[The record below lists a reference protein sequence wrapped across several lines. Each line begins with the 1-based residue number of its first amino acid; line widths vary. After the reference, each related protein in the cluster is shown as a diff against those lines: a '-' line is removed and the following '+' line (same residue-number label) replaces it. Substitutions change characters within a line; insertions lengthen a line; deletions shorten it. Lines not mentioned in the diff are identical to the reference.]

1 MAMNNRVLSIEI
13 GNSFTKICE
22 MDYKVKKPKVYKVL
36 TVETPEGI
44 VVDGM
49 LQPTQEYADRMV
61 NALGTNGIRTKKV
74 IFTISSTRV
83 ASREVQIPNVKA
95 SKIEALVKTN
105 ANEYFPVDLTQYEIG
120 HYLAGGLT
128 ENGKLRVMALAVP
141 KALLDSYYQ
150 LAQMCSW
157 EVECFDYSSNSLYQI
172 LRDEKSEKVTMVIKI
187 DENSTI
193 VTVLSAGKV
202 LLQRTVAYGVQDAID
217 TMIASGAY
225 AVNDPMSAVERFQ
238 KKTCLNRVLH
248 PGDKVW
254 EENAGRWED
263 EDAGNVEVTEARQ
276 KITASLEPLIVGVSR
291 VIDFYDSRNSENPIE
306 KSYVT
311 GLGGSFSGMSKLFT
325 NCLERKVHTLSEM
338 DDKIGMSKAIRS
350 TRPAAYISC
359 LGAVLAPVGLIDK
372 STQKSKGLTVVS
384 GTNYTFVSVAVLVL
398 GVILSIAMAATSV
411 TRYLGNVAQNVY
423 LQNRVQ
429 ELQPAQAVYNDYL
442 AAEAQYDKYTYLYA
456 YTQTPNENLVE
467 FINELEQILPDSF
480 YTNSFSSDQTG
491 ISMSVTVEGKAAAAR
506 TILNIRNMQSID
518 DVEISNITDSKDET
532 GTSIVTFSIT
542 GSYKVLGVILSIA
555 MAATSVTRYLGNV
568 AQNVYLQNRVQELQP
583 AQAVYNDYL
592 AAEAQYDKYTYL
604 YAYTQTPNE
613 NLVEF
618 INELEQILPD
628 SFYTNSFSSDQTGIS
643 MSVTVEGKAAAARTI
658 LNIRNMQSIDD
669 VEISNITDSKDETGT
684 SIVTFSITG
693 SYKELTDETEES
705 GEAQADTQTAQ

>member
-22 MDYKVKKPKVYKVL
+22 IDYKVKKPKVYKVL
-36 TVETPEGI
+36 TVETPEGV

-49 LQPTQEYADRMV
+49 LQPTQEYADHLV
-61 NALGTNGIRTKKV
+61 NALGTNGIRTRKV

-95 SKIEALVKTN
+95 NKIEALVKTN
-105 ANEYFPVDLTQYEIG
+105 ANDYFPVDLTQYEIG

-128 ENGKLRVMALAVP
+128 EEGKLRVMALAVP
-141 KALLDSYYQ
+141 KALLNSYYQ
-150 LAQMCSW
+150 LAQMCGW

-172 LRDEKSEKVTMVIKI
+172 LRDEKSEKVTMMIKI

-202 LLQRTVAYGVQDAID
+202 LLQRTVAYGVQDAIE

-248 PGDKVW
+248 QGDKLW

-263 EDAGNVEVTEARQ
+263 EDAGNAEVTAARQ
-276 KITASLEPLIVGVSR
+276 KITSSLEPLIVGVSR
-291 VIDFYDSRNSENPIE
+291 VIDFYDSRNSNTPIE
-306 KSYVT
+306 RTYVT

-325 NCLERKVHTLSEM
+325 NCLERKVHTLSDM

-372 STQKSKGLTVVS
+372 SQQKAKGMTVVS

-398 GVILSIAMAATSV
+398 GVILSIAMAVTSL
-411 TRYLGNVAQNVY
+411 TRYFGTVAENVA
-423 LQNRVQ
+423 LQARVE
-429 ELQPAQAVYNDYL
+429 ELQPAQTVYNEYL
-442 AAEAQYDKYTYLYA
+442 STAAQYDKYKYLYE
-456 YTQTPNENLVE
+456 YTENPNENLVE

-480 YTNSFSSDQTG
+480 YTDSFSSDQTG
-491 ISMSVTVEGKAAAAR
+491 ISMTVNVEGKAAAAR
-506 TILNIRNMQSID
+506 TILNIRNMESIE
-518 DVEISNITDSKDET
+518 DVQISNITDNQDEMGGSWVMFSMT
-532 GTSIVTFSIT
+532 GT
-542 GSYKVLGVILSIA
+542 YRELS
-555 MAATSVTRYLGNV
+555 
-568 AQNVYLQNRVQELQP
+568 
-583 AQAVYNDYL
+583 
-592 AAEAQYDKYTYL
+592 
-604 YAYTQTPNE
+604 
-613 NLVEF
+613 
-618 INELEQILPD
+618 
-628 SFYTNSFSSDQTGIS
+628 
-643 MSVTVEGKAAAARTI
+643 
-658 LNIRNMQSIDD
+658 
-669 VEISNITDSKDETGT
+669 
-684 SIVTFSITG
+684 
-693 SYKELTDETEES
+693 DETEET
-705 GEAQADTQTAQ
+705 GETVESTQSVQ

>member
-22 MDYKVKKPKVYKVL
+22 IDYKVKKPKVYKVL
-36 TVETPEGI
+36 TVETPEGV

-49 LQPTQEYADRMV
+49 LQPTQEYADHLV
-61 NALGTNGIRTKKV
+61 NALGTNGIRTKRV

-105 ANEYFPVDLTQYEIG
+105 ANDYFPVDLTQYEIG

-128 ENGKLRVMALAVP
+128 EEGKLRIMALAVP

-150 LAQMCSW
+150 LAQMCGW

-172 LRDEKSEKVTMVIKI
+172 LRDEKSEKVTMMIKI

-202 LLQRTVAYGVQDAID
+202 LLQRTVAYGVQDAIE

-225 AVNDPMSAVERFQ
+225 AVSNPMSAVERFQ

-248 PGDKVW
+248 PGDKLW

-263 EDAGNVEVTEARQ
+263 EDAGNVEVTAARQ
-276 KITASLEPLIVGVSR
+276 KITSTLEPLIVGVSR
-291 VIDFYDSRNSENPIE
+291 VIDFYDSRNSNTPIE
-306 KSYVT
+306 RTYVT

-325 NCLERKVHTLSEM
+325 NCLERKVHTLSDM

-372 STQKSKGLTVVS
+372 STQKAKGLTVVS

-398 GVILSIAMAATSV
+398 GVILSIAMAVTSL
-411 TRYLGNVAQNVY
+411 TRYFGTVAENVA
-423 LQNRVQ
+423 LQARVE
-429 ELQPAQAVYNDYL
+429 ELQPAQTVYNEYL
-442 AAEAQYDKYTYLYA
+442 STAAQYDKYKYLYE
-456 YTQTPNENLVE
+456 YTENPNENLVE
-467 FINELEQILPDSF
+467 FINELEQILPSSF
-480 YTNSFSSDQTG
+480 WTNSFSSDMEG

-506 TILNIRNMQSID
+506 TILNIRNMESIE
-518 DVEISNITDSKDET
+518 DVQISNITDAQNELGESA
-532 GTSIVTFSIT
+532 VTFSIT
-542 GSYKVLGVILSIA
+542 GTYADIHADSEEAENTGD
-555 MAATSVTRYLGNV
+555 AA
-568 AQNVYLQNRVQELQP
+568 
-583 AQAVYNDYL
+583 
-592 AAEAQYDKYTYL
+592 
-604 YAYTQTPNE
+604 
-613 NLVEF
+613 
-618 INELEQILPD
+618 
-628 SFYTNSFSSDQTGIS
+628 
-643 MSVTVEGKAAAARTI
+643 
-658 LNIRNMQSIDD
+658 
-669 VEISNITDSKDETGT
+669 GT
-684 SIVTFSITG
+684 
-693 SYKELTDETEES
+693 
-705 GEAQADTQTAQ
+705 TAQ

>member
-22 MDYKVKKPKVYKVL
+22 IDYKVKKPKVYKVL
-36 TVETPEGI
+36 TVETPEGV

-49 LQPTQEYADRMV
+49 LQPTQEYADHLV
-61 NALGTNGIRTKKV
+61 SALGTNGIRTKRV

-95 SKIEALVKTN
+95 NKIEALVKTN
-105 ANEYFPVDLTQYEIG
+105 ANDYFPVDLTQYEIG

-128 ENGKLRVMALAVP
+128 EEGKLRVMALAVP

-150 LAQMCSW
+150 LAQMCGW

-172 LRDEKSEKVTMVIKI
+172 LRDEKSEKVTMMIKI
-187 DENSTI
+187 DENNTI

-202 LLQRTVAYGVQDAID
+202 LLQRTVAYGVQDAIE

-248 PGDKVW
+248 QGDKLW

-263 EDAGNVEVTEARQ
+263 EDAGNVEVTAARQ
-276 KITASLEPLIVGVSR
+276 KITSTLEPLIVGVNR
-291 VIDFYDSRNSENPIE
+291 VIDFYDSRNSDTPIE
-306 KSYVT
+306 RTYVT

-325 NCLERKVHTLSEM
+325 NCLERKVHTLSDM

-372 STQKSKGLTVVS
+372 SQQKTKGMTVVS

-398 GVILSIAMAATSV
+398 GVILSIAMAVTSL
-411 TRYLGNVAQNVY
+411 TRYFGTVAENVA
-423 LQNRVQ
+423 LQARVE
-429 ELQPAQAVYNDYL
+429 ELQPAQTVYNEYL
-442 AAEAQYDKYTYLYA
+442 STAAQYDKYKYLYE
-456 YTQTPNENLVE
+456 YTENPNENLVE

-480 YTNSFSSDQTG
+480 YTDSFSSDQTG
-491 ISMSVTVEGKAAAAR
+491 ISMTVNVEGKAAAAR
-506 TILNIRNMQSID
+506 TILNIRNMESIE
-518 DVEISNITDSKDET
+518 DVQISNITDNQDEMGGSWVMFSMT
-532 GTSIVTFSIT
+532 GT
-542 GSYKVLGVILSIA
+542 YRELS
-555 MAATSVTRYLGNV
+555 
-568 AQNVYLQNRVQELQP
+568 
-583 AQAVYNDYL
+583 
-592 AAEAQYDKYTYL
+592 
-604 YAYTQTPNE
+604 
-613 NLVEF
+613 
-618 INELEQILPD
+618 
-628 SFYTNSFSSDQTGIS
+628 
-643 MSVTVEGKAAAARTI
+643 
-658 LNIRNMQSIDD
+658 
-669 VEISNITDSKDETGT
+669 
-684 SIVTFSITG
+684 
-693 SYKELTDETEES
+693 DETEET
-705 GEAQADTQTAQ
+705 GETVESTQSVQ

>member
-1 MAMNNRVLSIEI
+1 MNNRVLSIEI

-22 MDYKVKKPKVYKVL
+22 IDYKVKKPKVYKVL
-36 TVETPEGI
+36 TVETPEGV

-49 LQPTQEYADRMV
+49 LQPTQEYADHLV
-61 NALGTNGIRTKKV
+61 NALGTNGIRTKRV

-95 SKIEALVKTN
+95 NKIEALVKTN
-105 ANEYFPVDLTQYEIG
+105 ANDYFPVDLTQYEIG

-128 ENGKLRVMALAVP
+128 EEGKLRVMALAVP
-141 KALLDSYYQ
+141 KALLNSYYQ
-150 LAQMCSW
+150 LAQMCGW

-172 LRDEKSEKVTMVIKI
+172 LRDEKSEKVTMMIKI

-202 LLQRTVAYGVQDAID
+202 LLQRTVAYGVQDAIE

-248 PGDKVW
+248 QGDKLW

-263 EDAGNVEVTEARQ
+263 EDAGNVEVTAARQ

-291 VIDFYDSRNSENPIE
+291 VIDFYDSRNSDTPIE
-306 KSYVT
+306 RTYVT

-372 STQKSKGLTVVS
+372 STQKAKGLTVVS
-384 GTNYTFVSVAVLVL
+384 GTNYTFVSVAILVL
-398 GVILSIAMAATSV
+398 GVILSIAMAVTSL
-411 TRYLGNVAQNVY
+411 TRYFGTVAENVA
-423 LQNRVQ
+423 LQARVE
-429 ELQPAQAVYNDYL
+429 ELQPAQTVYNEYL
-442 AAEAQYDKYTYLYA
+442 SAAAQYDKYKYLYE
-456 YTQTPNENLVE
+456 YTENPNENLVE
-467 FINELEQILPDSF
+467 FINELEQILPSSF
-480 YTNSFSSDQTG
+480 WTNSFSSDMEG

-506 TILNIRNMQSID
+506 TILNIRNMESIE
-518 DVEISNITDSKDET
+518 DVQISNITDAQNELGESA
-532 GTSIVTFSIT
+532 VTFSIT
-542 GSYKVLGVILSIA
+542 GTYADIHADSEEAENTGD
-555 MAATSVTRYLGNV
+555 AA
-568 AQNVYLQNRVQELQP
+568 
-583 AQAVYNDYL
+583 
-592 AAEAQYDKYTYL
+592 
-604 YAYTQTPNE
+604 
-613 NLVEF
+613 
-618 INELEQILPD
+618 
-628 SFYTNSFSSDQTGIS
+628 
-643 MSVTVEGKAAAARTI
+643 
-658 LNIRNMQSIDD
+658 
-669 VEISNITDSKDETGT
+669 GT
-684 SIVTFSITG
+684 
-693 SYKELTDETEES
+693 
-705 GEAQADTQTAQ
+705 TAQ

>member
-49 LQPTQEYADRMV
+49 LQPTQEYADHLV

-74 IFTISSTRV
+74 LFTISSTRV

-95 SKIEALVKTN
+95 NKIEALVKTN
-105 ANEYFPVDLTQYEIG
+105 ASDYFPVDLTQYEIG
-120 HYLAGGLT
+120 HYLAGGLA

-141 KALLDSYYQ
+141 KALLNSYYQ
-150 LAQMCSW
+150 LAQMCGW
-157 EVECFDYSSNSLYQI
+157 EIECFDYSSNSLYQI

-225 AVNDPMSAVERFQ
+225 AVNNPMSAVERFQ

-263 EDAGNVEVTEARQ
+263 EDAGNVEVTAARQ

-372 STQKSKGLTVVS
+372 SQQKAKGMTVVS

-398 GVILSIAMAATSV
+398 GVILSIAMAVTSL
-411 TRYLGNVAQNVY
+411 TRYFGTVAENVA
-423 LQNRVQ
+423 LQARVE

-442 AAEAQYDKYTYLYA
+442 ATAAQYDKYQYLYE
-456 YTQTPNENLVE
+456 YTENPNENLVE
-467 FINELEQILPDSF
+467 FINELEQILPSSF
-480 YTNSFSSDQTG
+480 WTNSFSSDMEG

-506 TILNIRNMQSID
+506 TILNIRNMESIE
-518 DVEISNITDSKDET
+518 DVQISNITDAQNELGESA
-532 GTSIVTFSIT
+532 VTFSIT
-542 GSYKVLGVILSIA
+542 GTYADIHADSEEAENTGD
-555 MAATSVTRYLGNV
+555 AA
-568 AQNVYLQNRVQELQP
+568 
-583 AQAVYNDYL
+583 
-592 AAEAQYDKYTYL
+592 
-604 YAYTQTPNE
+604 
-613 NLVEF
+613 
-618 INELEQILPD
+618 
-628 SFYTNSFSSDQTGIS
+628 
-643 MSVTVEGKAAAARTI
+643 
-658 LNIRNMQSIDD
+658 
-669 VEISNITDSKDETGT
+669 GT
-684 SIVTFSITG
+684 
-693 SYKELTDETEES
+693 
-705 GEAQADTQTAQ
+705 TAQ

>member
-22 MDYKVKKPKVYKVL
+22 IDYKVKKPKVYKVL
-36 TVETPEGI
+36 TVETPEGV

-49 LQPTQEYADRMV
+49 LQPTQEYADHLV
-61 NALGTNGIRTKKV
+61 NALGTNGIRTKRV

-95 SKIEALVKTN
+95 NKIEALVKTN
-105 ANEYFPVDLTQYEIG
+105 ANDYFPVDLTQYEIG

-128 ENGKLRVMALAVP
+128 EEGKLRVMALAVP

-150 LAQMCSW
+150 LAQMCGW

-172 LRDEKSEKVTMVIKI
+172 LRDEKSEKVTMMIKI

-202 LLQRTVAYGVQDAID
+202 LLQRTVAYGVQDAIE

-248 PGDKVW
+248 QGDKLW

-263 EDAGNVEVTEARQ
+263 EDAGNVEVTAARQ
-276 KITASLEPLIVGVSR
+276 KITSSLEPLIVGVSR
-291 VIDFYDSRNSENPIE
+291 VIDFYDSRNSDTPIE
-306 KSYVT
+306 RTYVT

-325 NCLERKVHTLSEM
+325 NCLERKVHTLSDM

-372 STQKSKGLTVVS
+372 SQQKGKGMTVVS

-398 GVILSIAMAATSV
+398 GVILSIAMAVTSL
-411 TRYLGNVAQNVY
+411 TRYFGTVAENVA
-423 LQNRVQ
+423 LQARVE
-429 ELQPAQAVYNDYL
+429 ELQPAQTVYNEYL
-442 AAEAQYDKYTYLYA
+442 SAAAQYDKYKYLYE
-456 YTQTPNENLVE
+456 YTENPNENLVE

-480 YTNSFSSDQTG
+480 YTDSFSSDQTG
-491 ISMSVTVEGKAAAAR
+491 ISMTVNVEGKAAAAR
-506 TILNIRNMQSID
+506 TILNIRNMESIE
-518 DVEISNITDSKDET
+518 DVQISNITDNQDEMGGSWVMFSMT
-532 GTSIVTFSIT
+532 GT
-542 GSYKVLGVILSIA
+542 YRELS
-555 MAATSVTRYLGNV
+555 
-568 AQNVYLQNRVQELQP
+568 
-583 AQAVYNDYL
+583 
-592 AAEAQYDKYTYL
+592 
-604 YAYTQTPNE
+604 
-613 NLVEF
+613 
-618 INELEQILPD
+618 
-628 SFYTNSFSSDQTGIS
+628 
-643 MSVTVEGKAAAARTI
+643 
-658 LNIRNMQSIDD
+658 
-669 VEISNITDSKDETGT
+669 
-684 SIVTFSITG
+684 
-693 SYKELTDETEES
+693 DETEET
-705 GEAQADTQTAQ
+705 GETVESTQSVQ

>member
-22 MDYKVKKPKVYKVL
+22 IDYKVKKPKVYKVL
-36 TVETPEGI
+36 TVETPEGV

-49 LQPTQEYADRMV
+49 LQPTQEYADHLA

-95 SKIEALVKTN
+95 NKIEALVKTN
-105 ANEYFPVDLTQYEIG
+105 ANDYFPVDLTQYEIG

-128 ENGKLRVMALAVP
+128 EEGKLRVMALAVP
-141 KALLDSYYQ
+141 KALLNSYYQ
-150 LAQMCSW
+150 LAQMCGW

-172 LRDEKSEKVTMVIKI
+172 LRDEKSEKVTMMIKI
-187 DENSTI
+187 DENNTI

-202 LLQRTVAYGVQDAID
+202 LLQRTVAYGVQDAIE

-248 PGDKVW
+248 KGDKLW

-276 KITASLEPLIVGVSR
+276 KITSTLEPLIVGVNR
-291 VIDFYDSRNSENPIE
+291 VIDFYDSRNGDTPIE
-306 KSYVT
+306 RTYVT

-372 STQKSKGLTVVS
+372 SQQKAKGMTVVS

-398 GVILSIAMAATSV
+398 GVILSIAMAVTSL
-411 TRYLGNVAQNVY
+411 TRYFGTVAENVA
-423 LQNRVQ
+423 LQARVE
-429 ELQPAQAVYNDYL
+429 ELQPAQAVYNEYL
-442 AAEAQYDKYTYLYA
+442 SAAAQYDKYKYLYE
-456 YTQTPNENLVE
+456 YTENPNENLVE

-480 YTNSFSSDQTG
+480 YTDSFSSDQTG
-491 ISMSVTVEGKAAAAR
+491 ISMTVNVEGKAAAAR
-506 TILNIRNMQSID
+506 TILNVRNMESIE
-518 DVEISNITDSKDET
+518 DVQISNITDNQDEMGGSWVMFSMT
-532 GTSIVTFSIT
+532 GT
-542 GSYKVLGVILSIA
+542 YRELS
-555 MAATSVTRYLGNV
+555 
-568 AQNVYLQNRVQELQP
+568 
-583 AQAVYNDYL
+583 
-592 AAEAQYDKYTYL
+592 
-604 YAYTQTPNE
+604 
-613 NLVEF
+613 
-618 INELEQILPD
+618 
-628 SFYTNSFSSDQTGIS
+628 
-643 MSVTVEGKAAAARTI
+643 
-658 LNIRNMQSIDD
+658 
-669 VEISNITDSKDETGT
+669 
-684 SIVTFSITG
+684 
-693 SYKELTDETEES
+693 DETEET
-705 GEAQADTQTAQ
+705 GETVESTQSVQ

>member
-22 MDYKVKKPKVYKVL
+22 IDYKVKKPKVYKVL
-36 TVETPEGI
+36 TVETPEGV

-49 LQPTQEYADRMV
+49 LQPTQEYADHLV
-61 NALGTNGIRTKKV
+61 NALGTNGIRTKRV

-105 ANEYFPVDLTQYEIG
+105 ANDYFPVDLTQYEIG

-128 ENGKLRVMALAVP
+128 EEGKLRVMALAVP

-150 LAQMCSW
+150 LAQMCGW

-172 LRDEKSEKVTMVIKI
+172 LRDEKTETVTMVIKI
-187 DENSTI
+187 DENNTI

-202 LLQRTVAYGVQDAID
+202 LLQRTVAYGVQDAIE

-248 PGDKVW
+248 QGDKLW

-263 EDAGNVEVTEARQ
+263 EDAGNVEVTAARQ

-291 VIDFYDSRNSENPIE
+291 VIDFYDSRNGDTPIE
-306 KSYVT
+306 RTYVT

-372 STQKSKGLTVVS
+372 STQKAKGLTVVS

-398 GVILSIAMAATSV
+398 GVILSIAMAVTSL
-411 TRYLGNVAQNVY
+411 TRYFGTVAENVA
-423 LQNRVQ
+423 LQARVE
-429 ELQPAQAVYNDYL
+429 ELQPAQAVYNEYL
-442 AAEAQYDKYTYLYA
+442 STAAQYDKYKYLYE
-456 YTQTPNENLVE
+456 YTENPNENLVE

-480 YTNSFSSDQTG
+480 YTDSFSSDQTG
-491 ISMSVTVEGKAAAAR
+491 ISMTVNVEGKAAAAR
-506 TILNIRNMQSID
+506 TILNIRNMESIE
-518 DVEISNITDSKDET
+518 DVQISNITDNQDEMGGSWVMFSMT
-532 GTSIVTFSIT
+532 GT
-542 GSYKVLGVILSIA
+542 YRELS
-555 MAATSVTRYLGNV
+555 
-568 AQNVYLQNRVQELQP
+568 
-583 AQAVYNDYL
+583 
-592 AAEAQYDKYTYL
+592 
-604 YAYTQTPNE
+604 
-613 NLVEF
+613 
-618 INELEQILPD
+618 
-628 SFYTNSFSSDQTGIS
+628 
-643 MSVTVEGKAAAARTI
+643 
-658 LNIRNMQSIDD
+658 
-669 VEISNITDSKDETGT
+669 
-684 SIVTFSITG
+684 
-693 SYKELTDETEES
+693 DETEET
-705 GEAQADTQTAQ
+705 GETIESTQSVQ

>member
-22 MDYKVKKPKVYKVL
+22 IDYKVKKPKVYKVL
-36 TVETPEGI
+36 TVETPEGV

-49 LQPTQEYADRMV
+49 LQPTQEYADHLV
-61 NALGTNGIRTKKV
+61 NALGTNGIRTKRV

-95 SKIEALVKTN
+95 NKIEALVKTN
-105 ANEYFPVDLTQYEIG
+105 ANDYFPVDLTQYEIG

-128 ENGKLRVMALAVP
+128 EEGKLRVMALAVP

-150 LAQMCSW
+150 LAQMCGW

-172 LRDEKSEKVTMVIKI
+172 LRDEKSEKVTMMIKI

-202 LLQRTVAYGVQDAID
+202 LLQRTVAYGVQDAIE

-248 PGDKVW
+248 QGDKLW

-263 EDAGNVEVTEARQ
+263 EDAGNVEVTAARQ

-291 VIDFYDSRNSENPIE
+291 VIDFYDSRNSDTPIE
-306 KSYVT
+306 RTYVT

-372 STQKSKGLTVVS
+372 STQKAKGLTVVS
-384 GTNYTFVSVAVLVL
+384 GTNYTFVSVAILVL
-398 GVILSIAMAATSV
+398 GVILSIAMAVTSL
-411 TRYLGNVAQNVY
+411 TRYFGTVAENVA
-423 LQNRVQ
+423 LQARVE
-429 ELQPAQAVYNDYL
+429 ELQPAQTVYNEYL
-442 AAEAQYDKYTYLYA
+442 STAAQYDKYKYLYE
-456 YTQTPNENLVE
+456 YTENPNENLVE
-467 FINELEQILPDSF
+467 FINELEQILPSSF
-480 YTNSFSSDQTG
+480 WTNSFSSDMEG

-506 TILNIRNMQSID
+506 TILNIRNMESIE
-518 DVEISNITDSKDET
+518 DVQISNITDTQNELGESA
-532 GTSIVTFSIT
+532 VTFSIT
-542 GSYKVLGVILSIA
+542 G
-555 MAATSVTRYLGNV
+555 
-568 AQNVYLQNRVQELQP
+568 
-583 AQAVYNDYL
+583 
-592 AAEAQYDKYTYL
+592 TY
-604 YAYTQTPNE
+604 ADIHADTEETE
-613 NLVEF
+613 
-618 INELEQILPD
+618 
-628 SFYTNSFSSDQTGIS
+628 STGD
-643 MSVTVEGKAAAARTI
+643 T
-658 LNIRNMQSIDD
+658 
-669 VEISNITDSKDETGT
+669 TGT
-684 SIVTFSITG
+684 
-693 SYKELTDETEES
+693 
-705 GEAQADTQTAQ
+705 TAQ

>member
-22 MDYKVKKPKVYKVL
+22 IDYKVKKPKVYKVL
-36 TVETPEGI
+36 TVETPEGV

-49 LQPTQEYADRMV
+49 LQPTQEYADHLV
-61 NALGTNGIRTKKV
+61 NALGTNGIRTKRV

-95 SKIEALVKTN
+95 NKIEALVKTN
-105 ANEYFPVDLTQYEIG
+105 ANDYFPVDLTQYEIG

-128 ENGKLRVMALAVP
+128 EEGKLRVMALAVP
-141 KALLDSYYQ
+141 KALLNSYYQ
-150 LAQMCSW
+150 LAQMCGW

-172 LRDEKSEKVTMVIKI
+172 LRDEKSEKVTMMIKI

-202 LLQRTVAYGVQDAID
+202 LLQRTVAYGVQDAIE

-248 PGDKVW
+248 QGDKLW

-263 EDAGNVEVTEARQ
+263 EDAGNVEVTAARQ
-276 KITASLEPLIVGVSR
+276 KITSSLEPLIVGVSR
-291 VIDFYDSRNSENPIE
+291 VIDFYDSRNGDTPIE
-306 KSYVT
+306 RTYVT

-372 STQKSKGLTVVS
+372 STQKAKGLTVVS

-398 GVILSIAMAATSV
+398 GVILSIAMAVTSL
-411 TRYLGNVAQNVY
+411 TRYFGTVAENVA
-423 LQNRVQ
+423 LQARVE
-429 ELQPAQAVYNDYL
+429 ELQPAQAVYNEYL
-442 AAEAQYDKYTYLYA
+442 STAAQYDKYKYLYE
-456 YTQTPNENLVE
+456 YTENPNENLVE

-480 YTNSFSSDQTG
+480 YTDSFSSDQTG
-491 ISMSVTVEGKAAAAR
+491 ISMTVNVEGKAAAAR
-506 TILNIRNMQSID
+506 TILNIRNMESIE
-518 DVEISNITDSKDET
+518 DVQISNITDNQDEMGGSWVMFSMT
-532 GTSIVTFSIT
+532 GT
-542 GSYKVLGVILSIA
+542 YRELS
-555 MAATSVTRYLGNV
+555 
-568 AQNVYLQNRVQELQP
+568 
-583 AQAVYNDYL
+583 
-592 AAEAQYDKYTYL
+592 
-604 YAYTQTPNE
+604 
-613 NLVEF
+613 
-618 INELEQILPD
+618 
-628 SFYTNSFSSDQTGIS
+628 
-643 MSVTVEGKAAAARTI
+643 
-658 LNIRNMQSIDD
+658 
-669 VEISNITDSKDETGT
+669 
-684 SIVTFSITG
+684 
-693 SYKELTDETEES
+693 DETEET
-705 GEAQADTQTAQ
+705 GETIESTQSVQ

>member
-1 MAMNNRVLSIEI
+1 MNNRVLSIEI

-22 MDYKVKKPKVYKVL
+22 IDYKVKKPKVYKVL
-36 TVETPEGI
+36 TVETPEGV

-49 LQPTQEYADRMV
+49 LQPTQEYADHLV
-61 NALGTNGIRTKKV
+61 NALGTNGIHTRRV

-95 SKIEALVKTN
+95 NKIEALVKTN
-105 ANEYFPVDLTQYEIG
+105 ANDYFPVDLTQYEIG

-128 ENGKLRVMALAVP
+128 EEGKLRVMALAVP

-150 LAQMCSW
+150 LAQMCGW

-172 LRDEKSEKVTMVIKI
+172 LRDEKSEKVTMMIKI

-202 LLQRTVAYGVQDAID
+202 LLQRTVAYGVQDAIE

-248 PGDKVW
+248 QGDKLW

-263 EDAGNVEVTEARQ
+263 EDAGNVEVTAARQ
-276 KITASLEPLIVGVSR
+276 KITSSLEPLIVGVSR
-291 VIDFYDSRNSENPIE
+291 VIDFYDSRNSNTPIE
-306 KSYVT
+306 RTYVT

-325 NCLERKVHTLSEM
+325 NCLERKVHTLSDM

-372 STQKSKGLTVVS
+372 NQQKGKGMTVVS

-398 GVILSIAMAATSV
+398 GVILSIAMAVTSL
-411 TRYLGNVAQNVY
+411 TRYFGTVAENVA
-423 LQNRVQ
+423 LQARVE
-429 ELQPAQAVYNDYL
+429 ELQPAQTVYNEYL
-442 AAEAQYDKYTYLYA
+442 SAAAQYDKYKYLYE
-456 YTQTPNENLVE
+456 YTENPNENLVE

-480 YTNSFSSDQTG
+480 YTDSFSSDQTG
-491 ISMSVTVEGKAAAAR
+491 ISMTVNVEGKAAAAR
-506 TILNIRNMQSID
+506 TILNIRNMESIE
-518 DVEISNITDSKDET
+518 DVQISNITDNQDEMGGSWVMFSMT
-532 GTSIVTFSIT
+532 GT
-542 GSYKVLGVILSIA
+542 YRELS
-555 MAATSVTRYLGNV
+555 
-568 AQNVYLQNRVQELQP
+568 
-583 AQAVYNDYL
+583 
-592 AAEAQYDKYTYL
+592 
-604 YAYTQTPNE
+604 
-613 NLVEF
+613 
-618 INELEQILPD
+618 
-628 SFYTNSFSSDQTGIS
+628 
-643 MSVTVEGKAAAARTI
+643 
-658 LNIRNMQSIDD
+658 
-669 VEISNITDSKDETGT
+669 
-684 SIVTFSITG
+684 
-693 SYKELTDETEES
+693 DETEET
-705 GEAQADTQTAQ
+705 GETVESTQSVQ

>member
-22 MDYKVKKPKVYKVL
+22 IDYKVKKPKVYKVL
-36 TVETPEGI
+36 TVETPEGV

-49 LQPTQEYADRMV
+49 LQPTQEYADHLV

-95 SKIEALVKTN
+95 NKIEALVKTN
-105 ANEYFPVDLTQYEIG
+105 ANDYFPVDLTQYEIG

-128 ENGKLRVMALAVP
+128 EEGKLRVMALAVP

-150 LAQMCSW
+150 LAQMCGW

-172 LRDEKSEKVTMVIKI
+172 LRDEKTETVTMMIKI

-202 LLQRTVAYGVQDAID
+202 LLQRTVAYGVQDAIE

-248 PGDKVW
+248 QGDKLW

-263 EDAGNVEVTEARQ
+263 EDAGNVEVTTARQ
-276 KITASLEPLIVGVSR
+276 KITSSLEPLIVGVSR
-291 VIDFYDSRNSENPIE
+291 VIDFYDSRNSDNPIQ
-306 KSYVT
+306 KTFVT

-372 STQKSKGLTVVS
+372 STQKAKGLTVVS

-398 GVILSIAMAATSV
+398 GVILSIAMAVTSL
-411 TRYLGNVAQNVY
+411 TRYFGTVAENVA
-423 LQNRVQ
+423 LQARVE
-429 ELQPAQAVYNDYL
+429 ELQPAQAVYNEYL
-442 AAEAQYDKYTYLYA
+442 SAAAQYDKYKYLYE
-456 YTQTPNENLVE
+456 YTENPNENLVE

-480 YTNSFSSDQTG
+480 YTDSFSSDQTG
-491 ISMSVTVEGKAAAAR
+491 ISMTVNVEGKAAAAR
-506 TILNIRNMQSID
+506 TILNIRNMESIE
-518 DVEISNITDSKDET
+518 DVQISNITDNQDEMGGSWVMFSMT
-532 GTSIVTFSIT
+532 GT
-542 GSYKVLGVILSIA
+542 YRELS
-555 MAATSVTRYLGNV
+555 
-568 AQNVYLQNRVQELQP
+568 
-583 AQAVYNDYL
+583 
-592 AAEAQYDKYTYL
+592 
-604 YAYTQTPNE
+604 
-613 NLVEF
+613 
-618 INELEQILPD
+618 
-628 SFYTNSFSSDQTGIS
+628 
-643 MSVTVEGKAAAARTI
+643 
-658 LNIRNMQSIDD
+658 
-669 VEISNITDSKDETGT
+669 
-684 SIVTFSITG
+684 
-693 SYKELTDETEES
+693 DETEET
-705 GEAQADTQTAQ
+705 GETVESTQSVQ

>member
-49 LQPTQEYADRMV
+49 LQPTQEYADHLV

-74 IFTISSTRV
+74 LFTISSTRV

-105 ANEYFPVDLTQYEIG
+105 ASDYFPVDLTQYEIG
-120 HYLAGGLT
+120 HYLAGGLA

-150 LAQMCSW
+150 LAQMCGW

-202 LLQRTVAYGVQDAID
+202 LLQRTVAYGVQDAIE

-263 EDAGNVEVTEARQ
+263 EDAGNVEVTAARQ

-429 ELQPAQAVYNDYL
+429 ELQPAQAVYNEYL
-442 AAEAQYDKYTYLYA
+442 TAAAQYDKYKYLYE
-456 YTQTPNENLVE
+456 YTENPNENLVD
-467 FINELEQILPDSF
+467 FINELEQILPSSF
-480 YTNSFSSDQTG
+480 YTNSFSSDLDG
-491 ISMSVTVEGKAAAAR
+491 ISMSVTVEGKEAAAR
-506 TILNIRNMQSID
+506 TILNIRNMKSIS
-518 DVEISNITDSKDET
+518 DVQISNITDSKNEL
-532 GTSIVTFSIT
+532 GESAVTFSIT
-542 GSYKVLGVILSIA
+542 G
-555 MAATSVTRYLGNV
+555 
-568 AQNVYLQNRVQELQP
+568 
-583 AQAVYNDYL
+583 
-592 AAEAQYDKYTYL
+592 TY
-604 YAYTQTPNE
+604 AD
-613 NLVEF
+613 
-618 INELEQILPD
+618 IH
-628 SFYTNSFSSDQTGIS
+628 
-643 MSVTVEGKAAAARTI
+643 A
-658 LNIRNMQSIDD
+658 
-669 VEISNITDSKDETGT
+669 
-684 SIVTFSITG
+684 
-693 SYKELTDETEES
+693 ETEET
-705 GEAQADTQTAQ
+705 EAAGDTAGTTAQ

>member
-1 MAMNNRVLSIEI
+1 MNNRVLSIEI

-22 MDYKVKKPKVYKVL
+22 IDYKVKKPKVYKVL
-36 TVETPEGI
+36 TVETPEGV

-49 LQPTQEYADRMV
+49 LQPTQEYADHLV

-105 ANEYFPVDLTQYEIG
+105 SNDYFPVDLTQYEIG

-128 ENGKLRVMALAVP
+128 EDGKLRVMALAVP
-141 KALLDSYYQ
+141 KALLNSYYQ
-150 LAQMCSW
+150 LAQMCGW

-172 LRDEKSEKVTMVIKI
+172 LRDEKSEKVTMMIKI
-187 DENSTI
+187 DENNTI

-202 LLQRTVAYGVQDAID
+202 LLQRTVAYGVQDAIE

-248 PGDKVW
+248 QGDKLW

-263 EDAGNVEVTEARQ
+263 EDAGNVEVTAARQ
-276 KITASLEPLIVGVSR
+276 KITSTLEPLIVGVSR
-291 VIDFYDSRNSENPIE
+291 VIDFYDSRNGDTPIE
-306 KSYVT
+306 RTYVT

-325 NCLERKVHTLSEM
+325 NCLERKVHTLSDM

-372 STQKSKGLTVVS
+372 STQKAKGLTVVS

-398 GVILSIAMAATSV
+398 GVILSIAMAVTSL
-411 TRYLGNVAQNVY
+411 TRYFGTVAENVA
-423 LQNRVQ
+423 LQARVE
-429 ELQPAQAVYNDYL
+429 ELQPAQAVYNEYL
-442 AAEAQYDKYTYLYA
+442 SAAAQYDKYKYLYE
-456 YTQTPNENLVE
+456 YTENPNENLVE

-480 YTNSFSSDQTG
+480 YTDSFSSDQTG
-491 ISMSVTVEGKAAAAR
+491 ISMTVNVEGKAAAAR
-506 TILNIRNMQSID
+506 TILNIRNMESIE
-518 DVEISNITDSKDET
+518 DVQISNITDNQDEMGGSWVMFSMT
-532 GTSIVTFSIT
+532 GT
-542 GSYKVLGVILSIA
+542 YRELS
-555 MAATSVTRYLGNV
+555 
-568 AQNVYLQNRVQELQP
+568 
-583 AQAVYNDYL
+583 
-592 AAEAQYDKYTYL
+592 
-604 YAYTQTPNE
+604 
-613 NLVEF
+613 
-618 INELEQILPD
+618 
-628 SFYTNSFSSDQTGIS
+628 
-643 MSVTVEGKAAAARTI
+643 
-658 LNIRNMQSIDD
+658 
-669 VEISNITDSKDETGT
+669 
-684 SIVTFSITG
+684 
-693 SYKELTDETEES
+693 DETEET
-705 GEAQADTQTAQ
+705 GETVESTQSVQ

>member
-22 MDYKVKKPKVYKVL
+22 IDYKVKKPKVYKVL
-36 TVETPEGI
+36 TVETPEGV

-49 LQPTQEYADRMV
+49 LQPTQEYADHLV
-61 NALGTNGIRTKKV
+61 NALGTNGIRTRKV

-105 ANEYFPVDLTQYEIG
+105 ANDYFPVDLTQYEIG

-128 ENGKLRVMALAVP
+128 EDGKLRVMALAVP
-141 KALLDSYYQ
+141 KALLNSYYQ
-150 LAQMCSW
+150 LAQMCGW

-172 LRDEKSEKVTMVIKI
+172 LRDEKTETVTMMIKI

-202 LLQRTVAYGVQDAID
+202 LLQRTVAYGVQDAIE

-248 PGDKVW
+248 QGDKLW

-263 EDAGNVEVTEARQ
+263 EDAGNVEVTAARQ
-276 KITASLEPLIVGVSR
+276 KITSSLEPLIVGVSR
-291 VIDFYDSRNSENPIE
+291 VIDFYDSRNSNTPIE
-306 KSYVT
+306 RTYVT

-325 NCLERKVHTLSEM
+325 NCLERKVHTLSDM

-372 STQKSKGLTVVS
+372 SQQKGKGMTVVS

-398 GVILSIAMAATSV
+398 GVILSIAMAVTSL
-411 TRYLGNVAQNVY
+411 TRYFGTVAENVA
-423 LQNRVQ
+423 LQARVE
-429 ELQPAQAVYNDYL
+429 ELQPAQTVYNEYL
-442 AAEAQYDKYTYLYA
+442 STAAQYDKYKYLYE
-456 YTQTPNENLVE
+456 YTENPNENLVE

-480 YTNSFSSDQTG
+480 YTDSFSSDQTG
-491 ISMSVTVEGKAAAAR
+491 ISMTVNVEGKAAAAR
-506 TILNIRNMQSID
+506 TILNIRNMESIE
-518 DVEISNITDSKDET
+518 DVQISNITDNQDEMGGSWVMFSMT
-532 GTSIVTFSIT
+532 GT
-542 GSYKVLGVILSIA
+542 YRELS
-555 MAATSVTRYLGNV
+555 
-568 AQNVYLQNRVQELQP
+568 
-583 AQAVYNDYL
+583 
-592 AAEAQYDKYTYL
+592 
-604 YAYTQTPNE
+604 
-613 NLVEF
+613 
-618 INELEQILPD
+618 
-628 SFYTNSFSSDQTGIS
+628 
-643 MSVTVEGKAAAARTI
+643 
-658 LNIRNMQSIDD
+658 
-669 VEISNITDSKDETGT
+669 
-684 SIVTFSITG
+684 
-693 SYKELTDETEES
+693 DETEET
-705 GEAQADTQTAQ
+705 GETVESTQSVQ

>member
-1 MAMNNRVLSIEI
+1 MNNRVLSIEI

-22 MDYKVKKPKVYKVL
+22 IDYKVKKPKVYKVL
-36 TVETPEGI
+36 TVETPEGV

-49 LQPTQEYADRMV
+49 LQPTQEYADHLV
-61 NALGTNGIRTKKV
+61 NALGTNGIRTKRV

-105 ANEYFPVDLTQYEIG
+105 ANDYFPVDLTQYEIG

-128 ENGKLRVMALAVP
+128 EEGKLRIMALAVP

-150 LAQMCSW
+150 LAQMCGW

-172 LRDEKSEKVTMVIKI
+172 LRDEKSEKVTMMIKI

-202 LLQRTVAYGVQDAID
+202 LLQRTVAYGVQDAIE

-225 AVNDPMSAVERFQ
+225 AVSDPMSAVERFQ

-248 PGDKVW
+248 QGDKLW

-263 EDAGNVEVTEARQ
+263 EDAGNAEVTAARQ
-276 KITASLEPLIVGVSR
+276 KITSSLEPLIVGVSR
-291 VIDFYDSRNSENPIE
+291 VIDFYDSRNSNTPIE
-306 KSYVT
+306 RTYVT

-325 NCLERKVHTLSEM
+325 NCLERKVHTLSDM

-372 STQKSKGLTVVS
+372 SQQKGKGMTVVS

-398 GVILSIAMAATSV
+398 GVILSIAMAVTSL
-411 TRYLGNVAQNVY
+411 TRYFGTVAENVA
-423 LQNRVQ
+423 LQARVE
-429 ELQPAQAVYNDYL
+429 ELQPAQTVYNEYL
-442 AAEAQYDKYTYLYA
+442 SAAAQYDKYEYLYA
-456 YTQTPNENLVE
+456 YTETPNENLVE

-480 YTNSFSSDQTG
+480 WTNSFSSDDTG
-491 ISMSVTVEGKAAAAR
+491 ISMTVTVAGKPAAAE
-506 TILNIRNMQSID
+506 TIKNIRNMKSMEE
-518 DVEISNITDSKDET
+518 VTVSGITDNTDEAGNST
-532 GTSIVTFSIT
+532 VTFSI
-542 GSYKVLGVILSIA
+542 S
-555 MAATSVTRYLGNV
+555 
-568 AQNVYLQNRVQELQP
+568 
-583 AQAVYNDYL
+583 
-592 AAEAQYDKYTYL
+592 
-604 YAYTQTPNE
+604 
-613 NLVEF
+613 
-618 INELEQILPD
+618 
-628 SFYTNSFSSDQTGIS
+628 
-643 MSVTVEGKAAAARTI
+643 
-658 LNIRNMQSIDD
+658 
-669 VEISNITDSKDETGT
+669 GT
-684 SIVTFSITG
+684 
-693 SYKELTDETEES
+693 YKELTDETEEN
-705 GEAQADTQTAQ
+705 GETLSSTQTAQ

>member
-22 MDYKVKKPKVYKVL
+22 IDYKVKKPKVYKVL
-36 TVETPEGI
+36 TVETPEGV

-49 LQPTQEYADRMV
+49 LQPTQEYADHLV
-61 NALGTNGIRTKKV
+61 NALGTNGIRTKRV

-95 SKIEALVKTN
+95 NKIEALVKTN
-105 ANEYFPVDLTQYEIG
+105 ANDYFPVDLTQYEIG

-128 ENGKLRVMALAVP
+128 EEGKLRVMALAVP
-141 KALLDSYYQ
+141 KALLNSYYQ
-150 LAQMCSW
+150 LAQMCGW

-172 LRDEKSEKVTMVIKI
+172 LRDEKSEKVTMMIKI

-202 LLQRTVAYGVQDAID
+202 LLQRTVAYGVQDAIE

-248 PGDKVW
+248 PGDKLW

-263 EDAGNVEVTEARQ
+263 EDAGNAEVTAARQ
-276 KITASLEPLIVGVSR
+276 KITSSLEPLIVGVSR
-291 VIDFYDSRNSENPIE
+291 VIDFYDSRNSDTPIE
-306 KSYVT
+306 RTYVT

-325 NCLERKVHTLSEM
+325 NCLERKVHTLSDM

-372 STQKSKGLTVVS
+372 STQKAKGLTVVS

-398 GVILSIAMAATSV
+398 GVILSIAMAVTSL
-411 TRYLGNVAQNVY
+411 TRYFGTVAENVA
-423 LQNRVQ
+423 LQARVE
-429 ELQPAQAVYNDYL
+429 ELQPAQTVYNEYL
-442 AAEAQYDKYTYLYA
+442 SAAAQYDKYKYLYE
-456 YTQTPNENLVE
+456 YTENPNENLVE

-480 YTNSFSSDQTG
+480 YTDSFSSDQTG
-491 ISMSVTVEGKAAAAR
+491 ISMTVNVEGKAAAAR
-506 TILNIRNMQSID
+506 TILNIRNMESIE
-518 DVEISNITDSKDET
+518 DVQISNITDNQDEMGGSWVMFSMT
-532 GTSIVTFSIT
+532 GT
-542 GSYKVLGVILSIA
+542 YRELS
-555 MAATSVTRYLGNV
+555 
-568 AQNVYLQNRVQELQP
+568 
-583 AQAVYNDYL
+583 
-592 AAEAQYDKYTYL
+592 
-604 YAYTQTPNE
+604 
-613 NLVEF
+613 
-618 INELEQILPD
+618 
-628 SFYTNSFSSDQTGIS
+628 
-643 MSVTVEGKAAAARTI
+643 
-658 LNIRNMQSIDD
+658 
-669 VEISNITDSKDETGT
+669 
-684 SIVTFSITG
+684 
-693 SYKELTDETEES
+693 DETEET
-705 GEAQADTQTAQ
+705 GETVESTQSVQ

>member
-1 MAMNNRVLSIEI
+1 MNNRVLSIEI

-22 MDYKVKKPKVYKVL
+22 IDYKVKKPKVYKVL
-36 TVETPEGI
+36 TVETPEGV

-49 LQPTQEYADRMV
+49 LQPTQEYADHLV
-61 NALGTNGIRTKKV
+61 NALGTNGIRTKRV

-105 ANEYFPVDLTQYEIG
+105 ANDYFPVDLTQYEIG

-128 ENGKLRVMALAVP
+128 EEGKLRVMALAVP

-150 LAQMCSW
+150 LAQMCGW

-172 LRDEKSEKVTMVIKI
+172 LRDEKSEKVTMMIKI

-202 LLQRTVAYGVQDAID
+202 LLQRTVAYGVQDAIE

-248 PGDKVW
+248 QGDKLW

-263 EDAGNVEVTEARQ
+263 EDAGNVEVTAARQ
-276 KITASLEPLIVGVSR
+276 KITSSLEPLIVGVSR
-291 VIDFYDSRNSENPIE
+291 VIDFYDSRNSDTPIE
-306 KSYVT
+306 RTYVT

-325 NCLERKVHTLSEM
+325 NCLERKVHTLSDM

-372 STQKSKGLTVVS
+372 STQKAKGLTVVS
-384 GTNYTFVSVAVLVL
+384 GTNYTFVSVAILVL
-398 GVILSIAMAATSV
+398 GVILSIAMAVTSL
-411 TRYLGNVAQNVY
+411 TRYFGTVAENVA
-423 LQNRVQ
+423 LQARVE
-429 ELQPAQAVYNDYL
+429 ELQPAQAVYNEYL
-442 AAEAQYDKYTYLYA
+442 SAAAQYDKYKYLYE
-456 YTQTPNENLVE
+456 YTENPNENLVE
-467 FINELEQILPDSF
+467 FINELEQILPSSF
-480 YTNSFSSDQTG
+480 WTNSFSSDMEG

-506 TILNIRNMQSID
+506 TILNIRNMESIE
-518 DVEISNITDSKDET
+518 DVQISNITDTQNELGESA
-532 GTSIVTFSIT
+532 VTFSIT
-542 GSYKVLGVILSIA
+542 G
-555 MAATSVTRYLGNV
+555 
-568 AQNVYLQNRVQELQP
+568 
-583 AQAVYNDYL
+583 
-592 AAEAQYDKYTYL
+592 TY
-604 YAYTQTPNE
+604 ADIHADTEETE
-613 NLVEF
+613 
-618 INELEQILPD
+618 
-628 SFYTNSFSSDQTGIS
+628 STGD
-643 MSVTVEGKAAAARTI
+643 T
-658 LNIRNMQSIDD
+658 
-669 VEISNITDSKDETGT
+669 TGT
-684 SIVTFSITG
+684 
-693 SYKELTDETEES
+693 
-705 GEAQADTQTAQ
+705 TAQ

>member
-22 MDYKVKKPKVYKVL
+22 IDYKVKKPKVYKVL
-36 TVETPEGI
+36 TVETPEGV

-49 LQPTQEYADRMV
+49 LQPTQEYADHLV
-61 NALGTNGIRTKKV
+61 NALGTNGIRTKRV

-95 SKIEALVKTN
+95 NKIEALVKTN
-105 ANEYFPVDLTQYEIG
+105 ANDYFPVDLTQYEIG

-128 ENGKLRVMALAVP
+128 EEGKLRVMALAVP
-141 KALLDSYYQ
+141 KALLNSYYQ
-150 LAQMCSW
+150 LAQMCGW

-172 LRDEKSEKVTMVIKI
+172 LRDEKSEKVTMMIKI
-187 DENSTI
+187 DENNTI

-202 LLQRTVAYGVQDAID
+202 LLQRTVAYGVQDAIE

-248 PGDKVW
+248 QGDKLW

-263 EDAGNVEVTEARQ
+263 EDAGNVEVTAARQ

-291 VIDFYDSRNSENPIE
+291 VIDFYDSRNSDTPIE
-306 KSYVT
+306 RTYVT

-372 STQKSKGLTVVS
+372 SQQKAKGMTVVS

-398 GVILSIAMAATSV
+398 GVILSIAMAVTSL
-411 TRYLGNVAQNVY
+411 TRYFGTVAENVT
-423 LQNRVQ
+423 LQARVE
-429 ELQPAQAVYNDYL
+429 ELQPAQTVYNEYL
-442 AAEAQYDKYTYLYA
+442 SAAAQYDKYKYLYE
-456 YTQTPNENLVE
+456 YTENPNENLVE

-480 YTNSFSSDQTG
+480 YTDSFSSDQTG
-491 ISMSVTVEGKAAAAR
+491 ISMTVNVEGKAAAAR
-506 TILNIRNMQSID
+506 TILNIRNMESIE
-518 DVEISNITDSKDET
+518 DVQISNITDNQDEMGGSWVMFSMT
-532 GTSIVTFSIT
+532 GT
-542 GSYKVLGVILSIA
+542 YRELS
-555 MAATSVTRYLGNV
+555 
-568 AQNVYLQNRVQELQP
+568 
-583 AQAVYNDYL
+583 
-592 AAEAQYDKYTYL
+592 
-604 YAYTQTPNE
+604 
-613 NLVEF
+613 
-618 INELEQILPD
+618 
-628 SFYTNSFSSDQTGIS
+628 
-643 MSVTVEGKAAAARTI
+643 
-658 LNIRNMQSIDD
+658 
-669 VEISNITDSKDETGT
+669 
-684 SIVTFSITG
+684 
-693 SYKELTDETEES
+693 DETEET
-705 GEAQADTQTAQ
+705 GETVESTQSVQ

>member
-22 MDYKVKKPKVYKVL
+22 IDYKVKKPKVYKVL
-36 TVETPEGI
+36 TVETPEGV

-61 NALGTNGIRTKKV
+61 SALGTNGIRTKRV

-105 ANEYFPVDLTQYEIG
+105 ANDYFPVDLTQYEIG

-128 ENGKLRVMALAVP
+128 EDGKLRVMALAVP
-141 KALLDSYYQ
+141 RALLNSYYQ
-150 LAQMCSW
+150 LAQMCGW

-172 LRDEKSEKVTMVIKI
+172 LRDEKSEKVTMMIKI

-202 LLQRTVAYGVQDAID
+202 LLQRTVAYGVQDAIE

-248 PGDKVW
+248 QGDKLW

-263 EDAGNVEVTEARQ
+263 EDAGNVEVTAARQ
-276 KITASLEPLIVGVSR
+276 KITSSLEPLIVGVSR
-291 VIDFYDSRNSENPIE
+291 VIDFYDSRNGDNPIQ
-306 KSYVT
+306 KTFVT

-325 NCLERKVHTLSEM
+325 NCLERKVHTLSDM

-372 STQKSKGLTVVS
+372 SQQKAKGMTVVS

-398 GVILSIAMAATSV
+398 GVILSIAMAVTSL
-411 TRYLGNVAQNVY
+411 TRYFGTVAENVA
-423 LQNRVQ
+423 LQARVE
-429 ELQPAQAVYNDYL
+429 ELQPAQAVYNEYL
-442 AAEAQYDKYTYLYA
+442 SAAAQYDKYKYLYE
-456 YTQTPNENLVE
+456 YTENPNENLVE

-480 YTNSFSSDQTG
+480 YTDSFSSDQTG
-491 ISMSVTVEGKAAAAR
+491 ISMTVNVEGKAAAAR
-506 TILNIRNMQSID
+506 TILNIRNMESIE
-518 DVEISNITDSKDET
+518 DVQISNITDNQDEMGGSWVMFSMT
-532 GTSIVTFSIT
+532 GT
-542 GSYKVLGVILSIA
+542 YRELS
-555 MAATSVTRYLGNV
+555 
-568 AQNVYLQNRVQELQP
+568 
-583 AQAVYNDYL
+583 
-592 AAEAQYDKYTYL
+592 
-604 YAYTQTPNE
+604 
-613 NLVEF
+613 
-618 INELEQILPD
+618 
-628 SFYTNSFSSDQTGIS
+628 
-643 MSVTVEGKAAAARTI
+643 
-658 LNIRNMQSIDD
+658 
-669 VEISNITDSKDETGT
+669 
-684 SIVTFSITG
+684 
-693 SYKELTDETEES
+693 DETEET
-705 GEAQADTQTAQ
+705 GETVESTQSVQ